1 MHTQFRVGGVHR
13 VANSFLFILLVFLS
27 SSCSTPPRTDEAG
40 NVVGQIVKV
49 VDGDTVQLT
58 IGGKRET
65 VRLIGVDTPE
75 TKHPTKPVECWGPE
89 AAAFT
94 ESVLPPGTTVIVVRD
109 EQARDKYGRLL
120 AYLYR
125 RDDKIFINRE
135 LVSGGWADT
144 LTIPPNTA
152 YETVFERDRL
162 SSQEAQLGLW
172 RHCRR

>member
-1 MHTQFRVGGVHR
+1 MHTQFRVGGAHC
-13 VANSFLFILLVFLS
+13 VANSFLFTLLVLLAT
-27 SSCSTPPRTDEAG
+27 SCSSPQVTDDAG
-40 NVVGQIVKV
+40 NVVGQVVQV
-49 VDGDTVQLT
+49 VDGDTVTVT
-58 IGGKRET
+58 IGRTKET

-94 ESVLPPGTTVIVVRD
+94 ESVLPPGTTVIIVRD

-162 SSQEAQLGLW
+162 SSQQAQLGLW